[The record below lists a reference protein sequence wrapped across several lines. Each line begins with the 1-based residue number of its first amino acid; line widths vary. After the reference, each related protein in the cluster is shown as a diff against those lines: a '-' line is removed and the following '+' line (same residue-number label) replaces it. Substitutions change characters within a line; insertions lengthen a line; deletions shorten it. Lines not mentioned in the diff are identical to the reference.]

1 MRYMR
6 KIAIITLLSLLL
18 PLGVA
23 MAQESKRVEVT
34 TIYRPEVGQATKL
47 LAPTTLADSPT
58 MDVEVTYDIKPETW
72 SIELQDQNFK
82 AATAT
87 FWDYNR
93 LRRGYMK
100 LGVGAPLGSDVQLR
114 YATQNNRVGYFGIA
128 LTHDGG
134 FTKQSNCEGVERPRS
149 QSYDMRNELALF
161 GGVYAGRQMF
171 EASLSGNYDI
181 YNRYAELGDNPFR
194 AQFGRSALTL
204 RYGDDFTDLSHINF
218 SVEAHGD
225 YWAHPV
231 LRGDVMSLAGEYNV
245 GGLVKMAREFNG
257 NSVGLYAGYD
267 MWSGIFPFDYL
278 DTRFSAGVDYGYNF
292 GIVDLELGVGY
303 MYDKV
308 RGRDKAS
315 HIVLPSAKLLFNL
328 KTPAIAPY
336 LEFDT
341 NVSQNGAAAL
351 YAENPYLSFDAM
363 IEQLSS
369 MANTRSYDLTAGFT
383 GVLSQSR
390 FAYRAYVGFSFVRDD
405 MFWYVPT
412 PGLFAAS
419 TANNKRLIA
428 GVELQYRPI
437 ANLLIGV
444 GGHYRYDMNES
455 SYVVS
460 EPSWI
465 ADAIVE
471 YCIKKFKVYAMTDVI
486 GRREW
491 SDMSSDT
498 GLFTTPTKVDLRAG
512 VSFVV
517 SQKCEIYV
525 DGYNLL
531 NRTGDKAIYDYAYYY
546 RNGIGFMAGVKLSF

>member
-1 MRYMR
+1 MQ

-23 MAQESKRVEVT
+23 QAQESKRVEVT

-58 MDVEVTYDIKPETW
+58 MDVEVVYDIKPETW

-93 LRRGYMK
+93 SRRGYMK

-114 YATQNNRVGYFGIA
+114 YATQNNRVGYFGMA
-128 LTHDGG
+128 LTHDGS
-134 FTKQSNCEGVERPRS
+134 FSKQSNCEGVEHPIA
-149 QSYDMRNELALF
+149 QSYDMRNELTLF

-171 EASLSGNYDI
+171 EASLSSSYDV
-181 YNRYAELGDNPFR
+181 YNRYAELGDNPFC
-194 AQFGRSALTL
+194 AQFGRSALAL
-204 RYGDDFTDLSHINF
+204 RYGDDFTDLSRINF

-225 YWAHPV
+225 YWGHPM
-231 LRGDVMSLAGEYNV
+231 LRNVDLLLLVGEYNA
-245 GGLVKMAREFNG
+245 GGSVKVAREFKG

-267 MWSGIFPFDYL
+267 MWSGIMPFDYL
-278 DTRFSAGVDYGYNF
+278 NTRFSAGVDYSYNF
-292 GIVDLELGVGY
+292 GIADLELGVGY

-308 RGRDKAS
+308 HGREKAS
-315 HIVLPSAKLLFNL
+315 HIVLPNAKLLFDL
-328 KTPAIAPY
+328 KTSAFAPY
-336 LEFDT
+336 LAFDT
-341 NVSQNGAAAL
+341 NVSHNGAAAL
-351 YAENPYLSFDAM
+351 YAENPYLDFEAM
-363 IEQLSS
+363 NEHFSS
-369 MANTRSYDLTAGFT
+369 MANTLSYDLSVGFT

-390 FAYRAYVGFSFVRDD
+390 FAYRAYVGFSFVKDD
-405 MFWYVPT
+405 IFWYVPA
-412 PGLFAAS
+412 PGLFAAN

-428 GVELQYRPI
+428 GAELQYRPI

-455 SYVVS
+455 NYVVS
-460 EPSWI
+460 EPCWV

-471 YCIKKFKVYAMTDVI
+471 YRIKKFKVYAMTDVI

-517 SQKCEIYV
+517 SQKCEIYA

-546 RNGIGFMAGVKLSF
+546 RNGIGFMAGVKFSF

>member
-1 MRYMR
+1 MQ

-23 MAQESKRVEVT
+23 QAQESKRVEVT

-58 MDVEVTYDIKPETW
+58 MDVEVVYDIKPETW

-93 LRRGYMK
+93 SRRGYMK

-114 YATQNNRVGYFGIA
+114 YATQNNRVGYFGMA
-128 LTHDGG
+128 LTHDGS
-134 FTKQSNCEGVERPRS
+134 FSKQSNCEGVEHS
-149 QSYDMRNELALF
+149 IAQSYDMRNELTLF

-171 EASLSGNYDI
+171 EASLSGSYDV
-181 YNRYAELGDNPFR
+181 YNRYAELGDNPFC
-194 AQFGRSALTL
+194 AQFGRSALAL
-204 RYGDDFTDLSHINF
+204 RYGDDFTDLSRINF

-225 YWAHPV
+225 YWGHPV
-231 LRGDVMSLAGEYNV
+231 PRSADLLLLVGEYNA
-245 GGLVKMAREFNG
+245 GGSVKVAREFKG

-267 MWSGIFPFDYL
+267 MWSGIMPFDYL
-278 DTRFSAGVDYGYNF
+278 NTRFSAGVDYSYNF
-292 GIVDLELGVGY
+292 GIADLELGVGY

-308 RGRDKAS
+308 RGREKAS
-315 HIVLPSAKLLFNL
+315 HIVLPSAKLLFDL
-328 KTPAIAPY
+328 KTSAFAPY
-336 LEFDT
+336 LAFDT
-341 NVSQNGAAAL
+341 NVSHNGAAAL
-351 YAENPYLSFDAM
+351 YAENPYLDFEAM
-363 IEQLSS
+363 NEHFSS
-369 MANTRSYDLTAGFT
+369 MANTLSYDLSVGFT

-390 FAYRAYVGFSFVRDD
+390 FAYRAYVGFSFVKDD
-405 MFWYVPT
+405 IFWYVPA
-412 PGLFAAS
+412 PGLFAAN

-428 GVELQYRPI
+428 GAELQYRPI

-455 SYVVS
+455 NYVVS
-460 EPSWI
+460 EPCWV

-471 YCIKKFKVYAMTDVI
+471 YRIKKFKVYAMTDVI

-517 SQKCEIYV
+517 SQKCEIYA

>member
-1 MRYMR
+1 MQ

-23 MAQESKRVEVT
+23 QAQESKRVEVT

-58 MDVEVTYDIKPETW
+58 MDVEVVYDIKPETW

-93 LRRGYMK
+93 SRRGYMK

-114 YATQNNRVGYFGIA
+114 YATQNNRVGYFGMA
-128 LTHDGG
+128 LTHDGS
-134 FTKQSNCEGVERPRS
+134 FSKQSNCEGVERPIA
-149 QSYDMRNELALF
+149 QSYDMRNELTLF

-171 EASLSGNYDI
+171 EASLSGSYDV
-181 YNRYAELGDNPFR
+181 YNRYAELGDNPFC
-194 AQFGRSALTL
+194 AQFGCSALAL
-204 RYGDDFTDLSHINF
+204 RYGDDFTDLSRINF

-225 YWAHPV
+225 YWGHPV
-231 LRGDVMSLAGEYNV
+231 PRSADLLLLVGEYNA
-245 GGLVKMAREFNG
+245 GGSVKVAREFKG

-267 MWSGIFPFDYL
+267 MWSGIMPFDYL
-278 DTRFSAGVDYGYNF
+278 NTRFSAGVDYSYNF
-292 GIVDLELGVGY
+292 GIADLELGVGY

-308 RGRDKAS
+308 RGREKAS
-315 HIVLPSAKLLFNL
+315 HIVLPSAKLLFDL
-328 KTPAIAPY
+328 KTSAFAPY
-336 LEFDT
+336 LAFDT
-341 NVSQNGAAAL
+341 NVSHNGAAAL
-351 YAENPYLSFDAM
+351 YAENPYLDFEAM
-363 IEQLSS
+363 NEHFSS
-369 MANTRSYDLTAGFT
+369 MANTLSYDLSVGFT

-390 FAYRAYVGFSFVRDD
+390 FAYRAYVGFSFVKDD
-405 MFWYVPT
+405 IFWYVPA
-412 PGLFAAS
+412 PGLFAAN

-428 GVELQYRPI
+428 GAELQYRPI

-455 SYVVS
+455 NYVVS
-460 EPSWI
+460 EPCWV

-471 YCIKKFKVYAMTDVI
+471 YRIKKFKVYTMTDVI

-517 SQKCEIYV
+517 SQKCEIYA